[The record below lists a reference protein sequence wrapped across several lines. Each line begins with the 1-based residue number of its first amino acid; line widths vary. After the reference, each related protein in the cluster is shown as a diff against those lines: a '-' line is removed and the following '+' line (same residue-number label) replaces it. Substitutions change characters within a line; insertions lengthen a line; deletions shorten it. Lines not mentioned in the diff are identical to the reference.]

1 MVQEKQRQML
11 NKLCCKPK
19 LIYNKS
25 LYLFEFFFN
34 QGTITVLTA
43 PPE

>member
-1 MVQEKQRQML
+1 ML

-25 LYLFEFFFN
+25 LYLFEIFFC
-34 QGTITVLTA
+34 QGMITVLTA
-43 PPE
+43 ATE